1 MEQGRGA
8 HRPAAAPTGSGKH
21 GDHLPVTGRSLE
33 PGSSAVGGLQLSSL
47 GAADREAQITRVPS
61 TSQDAKIRA
70 VHGGDKGELFAK
82 GAGSEGLRCC
92 ANFCSCS

>member
-8 HRPAAAPTGSGKH
+8 HRPAAAPTGSEQH
-21 GDHLPVTGRSLE
+21 GDQRPVTERILE
-33 PGSSAVGGLQLSSL
+33 PGSSAVGSLQLSSL
-47 GAADREAQITRVPS
+47 GAADRETQVTRVPS

-70 VHGGDKGELFAK
+70 VHGGEKGELFAK